1 MIIKTMS
8 NKNIE
13 CFFIKNIQ
21 KFMIF
26 SWKSVFN
33 HDVQFIMLFKM
44 FFYVFQNNEKQIY
57 VLSLIYYI
65 ERWCFY
71 HRDVHF
77 WQFFF
82 QVKDFELIKIES
94 EIFNRL
100 RIFDF
105 VDWFYWFFVFL
116 KKINRRLIKIN
127 FFSRKN
133 FDDDYTEFSRVLNRI
148 VKFEVIWLIQERFLF
163 EMNVFSLF
171 IVSISLECVQNS
183 EKNSMIFVL
192 S

>member
-1 MIIKTMS
+1 
-8 NKNIE
+8 
-13 CFFIKNIQ
+13 
-21 KFMIF
+21 
-26 SWKSVFN
+26 
-33 HDVQFIMLFKM
+33 M